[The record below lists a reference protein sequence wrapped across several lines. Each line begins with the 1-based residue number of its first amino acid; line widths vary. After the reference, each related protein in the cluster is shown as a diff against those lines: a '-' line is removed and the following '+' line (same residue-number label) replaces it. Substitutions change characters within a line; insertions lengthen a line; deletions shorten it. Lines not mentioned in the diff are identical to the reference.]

1 MFIYNVDDGKFTNL
15 LVNNLTGDCTGSV
28 VVVQDGNNTYLDELL
43 KASLLYA
50 NVMSTGRWKLLRTYK
65 LREA

>member
-50 NVMSTGRWKLLRTYK
+50 NVMSTGR
-65 LREA
+65 